1 MMKKNV
7 NSKILNKYFGYQ
19 NPSFLANYL
28 IETNQSKNN
37 EIINQTI
44 DSINELKNA
53 VSKKEIPENENQNK
67 IIDIAK
73 KILEFNNQKKG
84 TGIKILT
91 PKQML
96 QRLPMNSRTLLTEI
110 RQTAYSLYQ
119 SKETTKKAYNNII
132 KSIQTKI

>member
-1 MMKKNV
+1 MKKNV

-67 IIDIAK
+67 IIDIVK
-73 KILEFNNQKKG
+73 KILEFNNQKK
-84 TGIKILT
+84 
-91 PKQML
+91 
-96 QRLPMNSRTLLTEI
+96 RNR
-110 RQTAYSLYQ
+110 
-119 SKETTKKAYNNII
+119 N
-132 KSIQTKI
+132 

>member
-28 IETNQSKNN
+28 IETNHSKNN

-67 IIDIAK
+67 IIDIVK
-73 KILEFNNQKKG
+73 KILEFNNQKK
-84 TGIKILT
+84 
-91 PKQML
+91 
-96 QRLPMNSRTLLTEI
+96 RNR
-110 RQTAYSLYQ
+110 
-119 SKETTKKAYNNII
+119 N
-132 KSIQTKI
+132 